1 MSILENYRMNLFDDV
16 RSKAYDKEESMEM
29 FKQLRIAYEMQ
40 NISRFNEI
48 LNSPVLNASY
58 IGLYC

>member
-1 MSILENYRMNLFDDV
+1 MNLFDDV